1 MNIYHEKQISNIAY
15 EISEKVLNG
24 KIKWIGIAGPS
35 AKTTFTKKLG
45 LKSKGIET
53 VVISMDDYY
62 KNTNDATKNKKGN
75 LDFECLDELMLLI
88 KN

>member
-1 MNIYHEKQISNIAY
+1 
-15 EISEKVLNG
+15 
-24 KIKWIGIAGPS
+24 
-35 AKTTFTKKLG
+35 
-45 LKSKGIET
+45 
-53 VVISMDDYY
+53 MDDYY

>member
-1 MNIYHEKQISNIAY
+1 MNIHHEKQISNIAY

-24 KIKWIGIAGPS
+24 KIKYIGIAGPS
-35 AKTTFTKKLG
+35 ASGKTTFSKKLAIS

-62 KNTNDATKNKKGN
+62 KNTNDVPKDEKGN
-75 LDFECLDELMLLI
+75 LDFECLDG
-88 KN
+88 